1 MKAKL
6 LNDDQQK
13 TYALI
18 FDKDDEVM
26 AGLKQFAINNQ
37 LSASQFTAIGGFSDV
52 MLGFYEV
59 ATKDYKKI
67 PVNEQVEVLTL
78 TGDITLKPDGDFQVH
93 AHAVI
98 GMSDGTARGG
108 TPAVGICL
116 SNAGSYSDRIARL
129 PASANG
135 CGNGYRAHPSMK
147 RFWTCRPRWGPG
159 SLPRLR

>member
-13 TYALI
+13 TYALV
-18 FDKDDEVM
+18 FDKGDEVM
-26 AGLKQFAINNQ
+26 EGLRRFATDNR

-52 MLGFYEV
+52 TLGFCEV

-78 TGDITLKPDGDFQVH
+78 TGDITLKPDSTVQVH

-98 GMSDGTARGG
+98 GMSDGAARGG
-108 TPAVGICL
+108 HLLSATVFPTLEVILTESPAHLRRQIDEETGIAL
-116 SNAGSYSDRIARL
+116 IRL
-129 PASANG
+129 
-135 CGNGYRAHPSMK
+135 
-147 RFWTCRPRWGPG
+147 
-159 SLPRLR
+159 

>member
-26 AGLKQFAINNQ
+26 AGLKQFAVDNQ
-37 LSASQFTAIGGFSDV
+37 LLASQFTAIGGFSDV

-59 ATKDYKKI
+59 VTKDYKRI

-98 GMSDGTARGG
+98 GMSDGTAKGG
-108 TPAVGICL
+108 HLLSASVFPTLEVILTESPAYLRRQMDAETGIAL
-116 SNAGSYSDRIARL
+116 IRL
-129 PASANG
+129 
-135 CGNGYRAHPSMK
+135 
-147 RFWTCRPRWGPG
+147 
-159 SLPRLR
+159 

>member
-18 FDKDDEVM
+18 FDKGDEVM
-26 AGLKQFAINNQ
+26 EELRQFAADNQ

-52 MLGFYEV
+52 TLGFYEV

-78 TGDITLKPDGDFQVH
+78 TGDVTLKPDGAVQVH

-98 GMSDGTARGG
+98 GMSDGAARGG
-108 TPAVGICL
+108 HLLSATVFPTLEVILTESPAHLRRQIDDETGIAL
-116 SNAGSYSDRIARL
+116 IRL
-129 PASANG
+129 
-135 CGNGYRAHPSMK
+135 
-147 RFWTCRPRWGPG
+147 
-159 SLPRLR
+159 

>member
-18 FDKDDEVM
+18 FDKGDEVM
-26 AGLKQFAINNQ
+26 AGLKQFATDNQ

-52 MLGFYEV
+52 MLGYYDV
-59 ATKDYKKI
+59 AIKDYKKI

-78 TGDITLKPDGDFQVH
+78 AGDITLKPDGSVQVH

-108 TPAVGICL
+108 HLLSATVFPTLEVVLTESPAYLRRQMDEETGIAL
-116 SNAGSYSDRIARL
+116 I
-129 PASANG
+129 
-135 CGNGYRAHPSMK
+135 
-147 RFWTCRPRWGPG
+147 
-159 SLPRLR
+159 SL